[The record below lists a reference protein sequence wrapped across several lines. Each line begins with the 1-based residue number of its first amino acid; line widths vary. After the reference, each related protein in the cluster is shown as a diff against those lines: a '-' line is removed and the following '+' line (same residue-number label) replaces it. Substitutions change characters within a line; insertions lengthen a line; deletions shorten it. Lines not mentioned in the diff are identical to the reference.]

1 MNMNMERLSVLL
13 KYAVENLGPLNEI
26 AATDTGVYF
35 RLTDGRAG
43 LLMMGPDGAPMVAI
57 PGEVMTA

>member
-1 MNMNMERLSVLL
+1 MNMERLSTLL
-13 KYAVENLGPLNEI
+13 KHAVENLGPLDEI

-43 LLMMGPDGAPMVAI
+43 LLMMGPDNTPMAAL
-57 PGEVMTA
+57 PSEVMTK

>member
-1 MNMNMERLSVLL
+1 MNMERLSTLL
-13 KYAVENLGPLNEI
+13 KYAVEKLGPLDEI

-43 LLMMGPDGAPMVAI
+43 LLMMGPDNTPMAAI
-57 PGEVMTA
+57 PS

>member
-1 MNMNMERLSVLL
+1 MDMERLSTLL
-13 KYAVENLGPLNEI
+13 KYAVENLGHLDEI

-43 LLMMGPDGAPMVAI
+43 LLMMGLDGVPIAAI
-57 PGEVMTA
+57 PSEVMTA

>member
-1 MNMNMERLSVLL
+1 MNMERLSVLL
-13 KYAVENLGPLNEI
+13 KYAVENLGSLNEI

-43 LLMMGPDGAPMVAI
+43 LLMMGPDNPPMAAI
-57 PGEVMTA
+57 PSEVMTS

>member
-1 MNMNMERLSVLL
+1 MNMERLSVLL
-13 KYAVENLGPLNEI
+13 KYAVENLGSLNEI

-43 LLMMGPDGAPMVAI
+43 LLMMGPDGVPMAAL
-57 PGEVMTA
+57 PSEVIMT